1 MKTFKQIQTQL
12 KEQNVFRMFGSY
24 IPNEK
29 NSIDYALLDIPD
41 EELLLFSAVM
51 ELMRGGLEYQK
62 ILSKTNRF
70 NEVSPLEESINPKFI
85 SKFRAIYR
93 SGKLYTFKN
102 WVNVFGE
109 LLDELD

>member
-1 MKTFKQIQTQL
+1 MKSFKQIQTEL
-12 KEQNVFRMFGSY
+12 KEQRIYRMFGRYIANQNGGVSY
-24 IPNEK
+24 VL
-29 NSIDYALLDIPD
+29 SDIPD
-41 EELLLFSAVM
+41 DEIVLFSAVM

-70 NEVSPLEESINPKFI
+70 NKISPLEESINPKFI